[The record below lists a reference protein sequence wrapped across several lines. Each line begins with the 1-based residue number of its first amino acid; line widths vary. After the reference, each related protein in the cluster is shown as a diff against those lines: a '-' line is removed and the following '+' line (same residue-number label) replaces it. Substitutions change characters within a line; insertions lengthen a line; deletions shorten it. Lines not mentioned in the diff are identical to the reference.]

1 MNVNTIDGSI
11 VLIANA
17 LETGMTEEVLVDV
30 LVDVMS
36 KLNYDSGEIFLI
48 MSAAKLLYKDRA
60 EAPKSKGSF
69 KRVSK

>member
-17 LETGMTEEVLVDV
+17 LETGMTEEV